1 MIPGGLPMPLPAPSL
16 ACPRHAQGGHGLRPF
31 TRGIVRM
38 CVQPCSGDLAPEQP
52 CTLVE
57 LCMPAP
63 MGPWVVGGIVDRP
76 ERAYGKLPAP
86 MGSERGAVGRAIFST
101 LRSLKAPSGSCRAG
115 RPFQTSTP
123 RLLHRPGSSP

>member
-1 MIPGGLPMPLPAPSL
+1 
-16 ACPRHAQGGHGLRPF
+16 
-31 TRGIVRM
+31 M

-76 ERAYGKLPAP
+76 ERAYGKLPTP
-86 MGSERGAVGRAIFST
+86 MGSERGAVDRAKTVSFS
-101 LRSLKAPSGSCRAG
+101 K
-115 RPFQTSTP
+115 TP
-123 RLLHRPGSSP
+123 RQPRARRLSVV